1 MQTMREVEA
10 SVAPRLVARAP
21 AIGERVRF
29 WASRPEVRAA
39 FVATVALR
47 LVTSGFAGLIV
58 ATLNG
63 LYVHAV
69 STVNATGTQL
79 GIYTVPAPL
88 AGPAAYVTGPWMRW
102 DANYYTSIAERGYTF
117 SGISPFLPLYPALIR
132 LASLAM
138 GGHTVA
144 AALAVSTTAT
154 FIAFVCLYQLVVRLT
169 ASEDVARLA
178 LLVVCLLPTAFF
190 LMAPYTEAVFLALSL
205 ATILCTLDRRWGL
218 AVVFA
223 VLASLTRQQGVLLA
237 VLAVP
242 ELWSALRHTWSQH
255 ASVRQHLQDIWR
267 HTWRPGGFAIAP
279 LAAYG
284 LWVMLLV
291 YALHMPSP
299 AQSLTS
305 STQGWGQQFTVPGIG
320 VLVDL
325 IFLIARP
332 GYVLL
337 HHIDYALDA
346 ISAIVAAVGL
356 IVARRRLPAG
366 LLLYL
371 ALCWCVALTKVTES
385 GTTNSASRYLLAL
398 LPLCFV
404 PAMWLVKARPP
415 VRVVWFTAC
424 ALLGVWVFLDWML
437 WSWIA

>member
-1 MQTMREVEA
+1 
-10 SVAPRLVARAP
+10 
-21 AIGERVRF
+21 
-29 WASRPEVRAA
+29 
-39 FVATVALR
+39 VATVALR
-47 LVTSGFAGLIV
+47 LVTSGFAALIV

-63 LYVHAV
+63 IYVHAV
-69 STVNATGTQL
+69 STMNATGGQL
-79 GIYTVPAPL
+79 GIYMVRAPL
-88 AGPAAYVTGPWMRW
+88 TGPVAYVTGPWMRW
-102 DANYYTSIAERGYTF
+102 DANYYISIAERGYTF

-132 LASLAM
+132 LASLLM
-138 GGHTVA
+138 DGHVVA
-144 AALAVSTTAT
+144 ASLAVSTIAT
-154 FIAFVCLYQLVVRLT
+154 FAAFVWLYQLVVRLT

-178 LLVVCLLPTAFF
+178 LLVACLLPIAFF

-205 ATILCTLDRRWGL
+205 ATILCVLDRRWGL
-218 AVVFA
+218 ATVFT

-237 VLAVP
+237 ALAVP
-242 ELWSALRHTWSQH
+242 ELWTALWHTWSQH
-255 ASVRQHLQDIWR
+255 ASTRQRLKDLWR
-267 HTWRPGGFAIAP
+267 HVWRPGGFAIAP

-284 LWVMLLV
+284 LWVLV
-291 YALHMPSP
+291 LMYGLHMPSP
-299 AQSLTS
+299 TQSLTS
-305 STQGWGQQFTVPGIG
+305 STHGWGQQFTIPGIG

-325 IFLIARP
+325 ILLNARP

-346 ISAIVAAVGL
+346 VSAIVAAVGL

-371 ALCWCVALTKVTES
+371 ALCWCVALTKVTVS

-404 PAMWLVKARPP
+404 PATWLVKARPP
-415 VRVVWFTAC
+415 VRVIWFTAC
-424 ALLGVWVFLDWML
+424 ALLAAWVFLDWML